1 MGWNA
6 PAVGTSRKYVAL
18 IEQERRTEIE
28 SLLGGRTGPNAAEQA
43 QLPEKPPSPESR
55 LLPISSAEKANYFR
69 LDEFSHRTG
78 WRLSADWL
86 QNRRIWPSVT
96 YSLGRGPETDFDAL
110 AQRGSNPVQHTQR
123 VPFVIRIL
131 QARDDR
137 LPGSNPLG
145 QFGLGKTGLVA
156 GCINELGHSRIDPRL
171 LGKPPQFGSFSGHL
185 IQNGQGIGRLLS
197 FSFRS
202 HKTEPR
208 AQCGRGSWTMPS
220 VWCSGLRGASSLP
233 ELRHRLP
240 ERGQRVFRA

>member
-55 LLPISSAEKANYFR
+55 LLPISSAEKANYLH

-137 LPGSNPLG
+137 RPGSNPLG

-156 GCINELGHSRIDPRL
+156 GCINSMFAKTSALMAIRL
-171 LGKPPQFGSFSGHL
+171 LTHRTFRQRRFTAAP
-185 IQNGQGIGRLLS
+185 IIGRYLCIQPHQRGVPA
-197 FSFRS
+197 RS
-202 HKTEPR
+202 
-208 AQCGRGSWTMPS
+208 AQ
-220 VWCSGLRGASSLP
+220 
-233 ELRHRLP
+233 RHL
-240 ERGQRVFRA
+240 ENT